1 MVTARAAIAAAAEY
15 RWIASDLIKQP
26 PAMTMARTMPSSR
39 PGNRRPIWCFLQQI
53 ETQAKYCGFY
63 LFIKKDLY

>member
-26 PAMTMARTMPSSR
+26 PAMTMARTMPSLT
-39 PGNRRPIWCFLQQI
+39 PGFEVLSGAFCN
-53 ETQAKYCGFY
+53 T
-63 LFIKKDLY
+63 